1 MRFIIENLVR
11 EQFGESAYRNL
22 AYCSACTTFRE
33 GLRLGLITSA
43 EFDSAA
49 FHYGRLWNYVGD

>member
-11 EQFGESAYRNL
+11 EQFGEGAYRNL

-33 GLRLGLITSA
+33 GLRLGLITST
-43 EFDSAA
+43 EFDQFRES
-49 FHYGRLWNYVGD
+49 YGRLWNYVGD

>member
-22 AYCSACTTFRE
+22 SYSSACTTFQE

-43 EFDSAA
+43 EFDQGREY
-49 FHYGRLWNYVGD
+49 YGRLWNYVGD

>member
-11 EQFGESAYRNL
+11 EQFGQSAYLNL
-22 AYCSACTTFRE
+22 THSSAYVTFRE
-33 GLRLGLITSA
+33 GLHLGLITQA

-49 FHYGRLWNYVGD
+49 TDYGRLWNYVGD